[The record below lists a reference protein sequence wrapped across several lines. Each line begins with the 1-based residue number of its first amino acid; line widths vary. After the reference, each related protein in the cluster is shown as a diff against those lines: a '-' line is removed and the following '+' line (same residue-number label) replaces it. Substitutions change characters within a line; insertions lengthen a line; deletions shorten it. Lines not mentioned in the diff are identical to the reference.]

1 MFGLHFA
8 LPVFINSTVF
18 QLSLFSDNI
27 LKKGS
32 KSGERIDERIN
43 RMESNGI
50 KPQGIIMNID
60 FEKEIGSIAAQI
72 IEKYKPEK
80 IILFGSAV
88 NGQLGLDS
96 DVDLLVIKKDTPLYG
111 ADRIREL
118 SRIIDRNIP
127 VDFLV
132 YRPEEFQKRLEMG
145 DPFLK
150 AVLKEGKVLY
160 G

>member
-1 MFGLHFA
+1 M
-8 LPVFINSTVF
+8 VF

-27 LKKGS
+27 LKSGA

-43 RMESNGI
+43 QMESNGI

-88 NGQLGLDS
+88 NGKLGSDS
-96 DVDLLVIKKDTPLYG
+96 DVDLLIIKKDTPLYG

>member
-1 MFGLHFA
+1 
-8 LPVFINSTVF
+8 
-18 QLSLFSDNI
+18 
-27 LKKGS
+27 
-32 KSGERIDERIN
+32 
-43 RMESNGI
+43 
-50 KPQGIIMNID
+50 MNID
-60 FEKEIGSIAAQI
+60 FDKEIKNITTQI

-80 IILFGSAV
+80 IILFGSATR
-88 NGQLGLDS
+88 GKLSLDS
-96 DVDLLVIKKDTPLYG
+96 DVDLLIIKKDTPLYG

-132 YRPEEFQKRLEMG
+132 YRPEEFEKRLKMG

-150 AVLKEGKVLY
+150 AILKEGKVIY